1 MQAHQ
6 KFNSKRDWKNLDMR
20 AHPEEYQIGVGE
32 QGVLSV
38 EPYKSEI
45 LPHWRFA
52 TPDKA
57 RESSAKIYELFLQYK
72 AQNDFVGMDMARKFL
87 QMGIT
92 RARRYANHKGGKK
105 YDGPVPADN
114 KGQSGAHGRKELP
127 RSEEDPIKAESA
139 RIFME
144 KYNLAKNDKIYQELM
159 ARHREMYE
167 RDDVNRGKEPAEKAS
182 TRQSAAA
189 DKPEAG

>member
-1 MQAHQ
+1 MKAHL

-57 RESSAKIYELFLQYK
+57 HESSAKIYELFCSIKRRTISLAWTWRASFCK
-72 AQNDFVGMDMARKFL
+72 WESPARGVR
-87 QMGIT
+87 QPQ
-92 RARRYANHKGGKK
+92 GGKK
-105 YDGPVPADN
+105 YDGPVPA
-114 KGQSGAHGRKELP
+114 
-127 RSEEDPIKAESA
+127 
-139 RIFME
+139 
-144 KYNLAKNDKIYQELM
+144 
-159 ARHREMYE
+159 
-167 RDDVNRGKEPAEKAS
+167 
-182 TRQSAAA
+182 
-189 DKPEAG
+189 